1 MEIFGRVEK
10 LNVKELIKKLE
21 LIEDKSLQVR
31 ISISTL
37 ENEYNDYENYFLQ
50 NIDEYSTNSSG
61 YENNGEVVLRD

>member
-1 MEIFGRVEK
+1 M
-10 LNVKELIKKLE
+10 NVRELIKKLE